1 MIGGIGGVL
10 LLFRLAA
17 ENELRVFIIV
27 VEGAVSVFGIL
38 KRRHG
43 ASDGQFLVV
52 TSRLCFTIW
61 QRKVTPATL
70 EIYRPVHLSQ
80 AAFTVF

>member
-17 ENELRVFIIV
+17 QNELRGFIIV

-38 KRRHG
+38 EGRHE

-61 QRKVTPATL
+61 QRYATPATF

-80 AAFTVF
+80 AALTVF